1 MSLKKII
8 SICLIAY
15 VAITLLIVVFG
26 LWIAPQ
32 RVAQTIPNPALQL
45 SATTPDDSTSTST
58 TQSVTGGTPQDAT
71 IGQTTP
77 TTIPTTGAT
86 STSTPTPTPTPTPK
100 PTPTPTPTPTPV
112 PTPIAC
118 GSAGG
123 TCTAA
128 QVATH
133 NTQTNCWMIYNNK
146 YYIVTSY
153 VAQHPGGKTSFNSTS
168 CGHNVTSYL
177 GGATLGSQKHTHSAS
192 AYTILSSYY
201 VGPVSG

>member
-8 SICLIAY
+8 SIS
-15 VAITLLIVVFG
+15 LIVYVSITALVGVYG
-26 LWIAPQ
+26 LYIAPV
-32 RVAQTIPNPALQL
+32 RVAQTFPNPDLNLPASHEAAD
-45 SATTPDDSTSTST
+45 SADGTSAPTTATGQIPADSSSS
-58 TQSVTGGTPQDAT
+58 Q
-71 IGQTTP
+71 TP
-77 TTIPTTGAT
+77 TPAPTPSAPNT
-86 STSTPTPTPTPTPK
+86 SPAPTPAPTPTPTPT
-100 PTPTPTPTPTPV
+100 

-133 NTQTNCWMIYNNK
+133 NSRTNCWMIYNNK

-153 VAQHPGGKTSFNSTS
+153 VSQHPGGTSTFTSTS
-168 CGHNVTSYL
+168 CGHDVTAYL
-177 GGATLGSQKHTHSAS
+177 NGSSSLAGQRHTHSGS